1 MQNKMRL
8 QKYLAEC
15 SVASRRKSEEYIL
28 SGRVKVN
35 GKTVNQLGTSVSEG
49 DRVEFDG
56 KPVVPDSKTV
66 YVALNKPKGVVST
79 ASDQF
84 ERRAVTDLVES
95 DVRLYPVGRLDYDTK
110 GLIFLTNDGDF
121 TYKLTH
127 PKHNIKKT
135 YHAVVKGGFDELK
148 ADKLRCGIILDG
160 KKTAP
165 AEITIN
171 SIYEKACEVTVVI
184 REGRNRQVRRMFESV
199 GCTVSSLIRTGIGCV
214 DIGNLRPGQWRYL
227 TAKEID
233 KLMRS

>member
-1 MQNKMRL
+1 MRL

-15 SVASRRKSEEYIL
+15 SVASRRKSEELIL
-28 SGRVKVN
+28 AGRVKVN
-35 GKTVNQLGTSVSEG
+35 GKVVNTLGTSVSET
-49 DRVEFDG
+49 DIVEFDG
-56 KPVVPDSKTV
+56 KPVFPETEMV
-66 YVALNKPKGVVST
+66 YIALNKPKGVVST

-135 YHAVVKGGFDELK
+135 YHAVVKGGFNEEK
-148 ADKLRCGIILDG
+148 ADRLRCGVSIDG
-160 KKTAP
+160 RKTAP

-171 SIYEKACEVTVVI
+171 SVYDKACEVTVI
-184 REGRNRQVRRMFESV
+184 IHEGRNRQVRRMFEAV

-214 DIGNLRPGQWRYL
+214 DIGKLRPGQWRYL
-227 TAKEID
+227 TDKEV
-233 KLMRS
+233 KNLTKGS